1 MEENEIERPYDLSV
15 MKTVRHNSDNRITI
29 IQNIDRRMAL
39 EDIAEALGLEFD
51 ELLTEIES
59 IVQFGFKLNLNYY
72 IEQNVDDDVVDEIY
86 EYFRDEAES
95 DSVEDALKELGADYE
110 ENEIRLVRLK
120 FLCEVA
126 N

>member
-1 MEENEIERPYDLSV
+1 MEENGIARPYDLSV

-95 DSVEDALKELGADYE
+95 DSIEDALKELGADYE